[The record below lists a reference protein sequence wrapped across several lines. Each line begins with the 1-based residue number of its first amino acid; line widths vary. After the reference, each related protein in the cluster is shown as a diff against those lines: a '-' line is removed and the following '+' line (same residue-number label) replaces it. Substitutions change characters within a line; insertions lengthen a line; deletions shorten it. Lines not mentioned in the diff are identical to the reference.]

1 MSPHPYRTQ
10 QKFSDVDVN
19 RVDIGNGCCYKE
31 RTLINCSAGR
41 NVGDADV
48 DMIRLTFSV
57 KFDQGNLQKT

>member
-19 RVDIGNGCCYKE
+19 RVDIGNGCCYKV
-31 RTLINCSAGR
+31 TVNCSAGR
-41 NVGDADV
+41 KVGDADV

-57 KFDQGNLQKT
+57 EFDQGNLQKT